1 MSNTI
6 KNIVVSVCFLLLLF
20 GFAVANLLCP
30 DTEIS
35 QSERR
40 HLAQAPTFNWETVMD
55 GSFME
60 NLDSY
65 SLDQFVL
72 RDSFRTLKAFTRF
85 SLLQQKDN
93 NGIFIA
99 QGHIGKLE
107 YPLNEDSLAHAAERF
122 QWICQTYL
130 PSQNLYYAIIPD
142 KSYVLAPANGYPH
155 LDYDRLVAYFQENL
169 DGMTYIDLFP
179 YLSADDYYRTD
190 GHWRQEK
197 ILDIA
202 QLLLDSMGTPNALT
216 LSLAD
221 YRQETFSPFYGV
233 YFGQSALPIP
243 ADTIYYLVNDQLL
256 GLHSY
261 NYETEQ
267 TAPIYDLGKTQGM
280 DPYDLFLSGATPIIE
295 IENPKAT
302 SRRELYIFRDSFAS
316 SLAPLLMNSYAK
328 ITLIDIRYIAPNLLG
343 DYIEFTPGADALFLY
358 STTLL
363 NQSGVLK

>member
-1 MSNTI
+1 MSNTL
-6 KNIVVSVCFLLLLF
+6 KNIVVSACFLLLLF
-20 GFAVANLLCP
+20 GFALANLLCP
-30 DTEIS
+30 DAEIS

-40 HLAQAPTFNWETVMD
+40 HLAQTPSLNWETMLD

-60 NLDSY
+60 KLDDY

-72 RDSFRTLKAFTRF
+72 RDTFRGLKAFTRF

-107 YPLNEDSLAHAAERF
+107 YPLNEASLAHAAERF

-155 LDYDRLVAYFQENL
+155 LDYDQLVAYFKKNL
-169 DGMTYIDLFP
+169 GEMTYIDLFP
-179 YLSADDYYRTD
+179 YLSVDDYYRTD
-190 GHWRQEK
+190 GHWRQER

-202 QLLLDSMGTPNALT
+202 QLLLESMGAPQALALT
-216 LSLAD
+216 D
-221 YRQETFSPFYGV
+221 YRQDTFGPFYGV
-233 YFGQSALPIP
+233 YFGQSALPMP
-243 ADTIYYLVNDQLL
+243 ADTIHYLVNDQLL
-256 GLHSY
+256 SLHSY

-267 TAPIYDLGKTQGM
+267 TAPIYDLEKSQGM
-280 DPYDLFLSGATPIIE
+280 DPYELFLSGATPIIE
-295 IENPKAT
+295 IENPKAAT
-302 SRRELYIFRDSFAS
+302 ERELYIFRDSFAS
-316 SLAPLLMNSYAK
+316 SLAPLFVNSYAK
-328 ITLIDIRYIAPNLLG
+328 ITLIDIRYIAPSLLG
-343 DYIEFTPGADALFLY
+343 DYIEFASGADALFLY

-363 NQSGVLK
+363 NQSGALK